1 VAAAPPTVEPDP
13 GNAGEGKVIQ
23 LPRSTRYDAVVIG
36 AGLVGLSCAWRAA
49 RRGLSVLVVDRAG
62 APAAGS
68 SGVAAGML
76 APVTEADFGEQRL
89 LAVNLAGR
97 ARWPAFAAE
106 LEERTGLPTGY
117 RESGALVVGADRD
130 DAEALRRLHEFQ
142 LSLGLETEWLGPRA
156 CRRLEPGLS
165 PRIAGGILAHGDAQ
179 ADPRATARALAATVD
194 ELALGVEVEAVE
206 HERGRVTGVRTS
218 AGTIE
223 CGAVVVAAGAWSA
236 ALAPDGE
243 GPPVRPVKGQIL
255 ELRVRAATEEP
266 LRRIVRTPRCYL
278 LARGDGRVILGATVE
293 EQGFDTAVTAGGVHR
308 LLEAAWE
315 VLPEVGELEL
325 VAARAGL
332 RPTTPDNGA
341 LVGPGELEGLVW
353 ATGHWRN
360 GVLLAPLTGD
370 AVAGLL
376 AGGSLPAEL
385 APLAPERFALSEA
398 RA

>member
-1 VAAAPPTVEPDP
+1 M
-13 GNAGEGKVIQ
+13 
-23 LPRSTRYDAVVIG
+23 IG

-49 RRGLSVLVVDRAG
+49 RRGLSVLVVDRADAAG
-62 APAAGS
+62 AGS

-89 LAVNLAGR
+89 LGVNLAGR

-117 RESGALVVGADRD
+117 RESGALVVAADRD
-130 DAEALRRLHEFQ
+130 DAEALRRLHDFQ
-142 LSLGLETEWLGPRA
+142 RSLGLETEWLGPRA

-179 ADPRATARALAATVD
+179 ADPRATGRALAAAVD

-206 HERGRVTGVRTS
+206 HERGGVTGVRTS
-218 AGTIE
+218 AGSIE

-236 ALAPDGE
+236 ALAPEGE

-255 ELRVRAATEEP
+255 ELRVRAAMEEP

-325 VAARAGL
+325 VEARAGL
-332 RPTTPDNGA
+332 RPGTPDNGA
-341 LVGPGELEGLVW
+341 LVGPGDFEGLVW

-370 AVAGLL
+370 AVAELL
-376 AGGSLPAEL
+376 AEGTLPAEV
-385 APLAPERFALSEA
+385 APLAPERFALAEA

>member
-1 VAAAPPTVEPDP
+1 
-13 GNAGEGKVIQ
+13 VIQ

-36 AGLVGLSCAWRAA
+36 AGLIGLACAWRAA
-49 RRGLSVLVVDRAG
+49 KRGLSVLVIDQAEEV
-62 APAAGS
+62 AAGS

-76 APVTEADFGEQRL
+76 APVTEADFGEEPALR
-89 LAVNLAGR
+89 VNLVGR
-97 ARWPAFAAE
+97 ERWPAFAAE

-130 DAEALRRLHEFQ
+130 DAEALRRLHRFQ
-142 LSLGLETEWLGPRA
+142 RDLGLDVEWLTPGA

-165 PRIAGGILAHGDAQ
+165 PRIAGGIAAHGDAQ
-179 ADPRATARALAATVD
+179 ADPGASARALAVAVD
-194 ELALGVEVEAVE
+194 ELALGVRVEGIE
-206 HERGRVTGVRTS
+206 HAGGRVTGVRTA
-218 AGTIE
+218 AGVIS

-255 ELRVRAATEEP
+255 ELRARAGMDEP
-266 LRRIVRTPRCYL
+266 LTRIVRTPRCYL
-278 LARGDGRVILGATVE
+278 LSRGDGRVVLGATVE
-293 EQGFDTAVTAGGVHR
+293 EQGFDTAVTAGGVYR

-325 VAARAGL
+325 VEAHAGL
-332 RPTTPDNGA
+332 RPGTPDNRP

-370 AVAGLL
+370 AVAELL
-376 AGGSLPAEL
+376 AEGSLPNEL
-385 APLAPERFALSEA
+385 ESLSPERFARA